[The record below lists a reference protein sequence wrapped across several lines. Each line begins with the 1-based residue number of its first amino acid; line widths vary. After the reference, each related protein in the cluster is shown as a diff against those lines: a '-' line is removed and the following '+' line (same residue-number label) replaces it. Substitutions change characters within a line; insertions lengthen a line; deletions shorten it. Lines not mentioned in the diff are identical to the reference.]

1 MTIDDCLVE
10 GKISKQ
16 DLNLGWVVWLENG
29 WLKLSYTIRDF
40 DWNTVQDASPE
51 KVNQFLKSQAYL
63 MMKEMLDEARKN
75 RKTMFY
81 QSSSIADMK
90 QMLEADGVKVDLDKL
105 IRAKARSLAVPKSY

>member
-1 MTIDDCLVE
+1 MMTIDDCLID

-51 KVNQFLKSQAYL
+51 KVN
-63 MMKEMLDEARKN
+63 
-75 RKTMFY
+75 
-81 QSSSIADMK
+81 
-90 QMLEADGVKVDLDKL
+90 
-105 IRAKARSLAVPKSY
+105 